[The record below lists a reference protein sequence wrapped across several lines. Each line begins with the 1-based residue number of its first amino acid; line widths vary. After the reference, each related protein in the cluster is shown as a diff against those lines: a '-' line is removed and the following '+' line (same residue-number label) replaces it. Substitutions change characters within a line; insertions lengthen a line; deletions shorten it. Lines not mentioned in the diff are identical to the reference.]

1 MLVLSFY
8 NINIREISKN
18 PQQNKYTK
26 YSIILIDIS
35 HMLCYIY
42 FVVGFVPSPFWEQQI
57 LSALHISL
65 SLYSVSSISLPC
77 GRNITGFLF
86 LRDSLSPH
94 TARMTPACTFAGD
107 STVFTDDVVLAFF
120 IAQNAVG
127 VWKYY

>member
-77 GRNITGFLF
+77 GRNITGFF
-86 LRDSLSPH
+86 
-94 TARMTPACTFAGD
+94 
-107 STVFTDDVVLAFF
+107 VFTGLF
-120 IAQNAVG
+120 IPTHSENDAG
-127 VWKYY
+127 LYFCRR